1 MNNWDDLR
9 FVLAVAEA
17 GSLNRAAQRLGV
29 SHATVLRRISA
40 VEEHVGDSVFIKS
53 HRGYELRPDRLA
65 LVENAKRV
73 QDVMNAIERE
83 LSGEQAQLSGTV
95 RITSTDSLSQTVLPA
110 IIAQISKAYPDL
122 QITVLSSNSHLNFE
136 RLSADVTV
144 RPSVKLEENL
154 FGVCVGNLD
163 CALYDGPQKSK
174 RWLGYFGP
182 LARSVPAQW
191 MAQNVPSTEID
202 HVADSFVVLAEMAA
216 SNLGQ
221 VILPTVIGENHP
233 QLERASRHLDDW
245 SVPLWVAS
253 QRELADTARFQVV
266 RDMLVEALKQNP
278 MSLLRENPAQSG

>member
-9 FVLAVAEA
+9 YVLAVAQA
-17 GSLNRAAQRLGV
+17 GSLNRAAQMLGV

-40 VEEHVGDSVFIKS
+40 VEEHVGDAVFIKS

-73 QDVMNAIERE
+73 QDVMSAIERE
-83 LSGEQAQLSGTV
+83 LSGEQAQLSGAV
-95 RITSTDSLSQTVLPA
+95 RITSTDSLCQYIMPPIV
-110 IIAQISKAYPDL
+110 AQISKAYPDL
-122 QITVLSSNSHLNFE
+122 QISVLSGNSLLDFE

-144 RPSVKLEENL
+144 RPSLQLEQNF

-163 CALYDGPQKSK
+163 FALYDGPTKST
-174 RWLGYFGP
+174 RWLGYIGP
-182 LARSVPAQW
+182 LTRSSAALW
-191 MAQNVPSTEID
+191 MTQNVPNSEID
-202 HVADSFVVLAEMAA
+202 HVADSFLVLAEMAA
-216 SNLGQ
+216 HGQGQ

-233 QLERASRHLDDW
+233 KLKRSSRHLDDW

-266 RDMLVEALKQNP
+266 RDMLVDALKENP
-278 MSLLRENPAQSG
+278 MSLLRENAAQSG